1 MKPIESKS
9 KLHKNRVA
17 KDKETETTIT
27 QDKELKNSKIQGY
40 YTSNLME
47 IFKEKIKNSEQT
59 NIDKRSDLKNRTCKK
74 YLNMKIE
81 DLD

>member
-1 MKPIESKS
+1 
-9 KLHKNRVA
+9 
-17 KDKETETTIT
+17 
-27 QDKELKNSKIQGY
+27 
-40 YTSNLME
+40 ME

-81 DLD
+81 DLDEKFTVDYNPKFRKINSI